1 MMKHLSGLL
10 LVLALSSCTT
20 TAPAL
25 PESSVLVPLQ
35 TVFDP
40 SEVAFI
46 NELGSNTIKGS
57 AFMRQQGGGEVG
69 CAGNAVYL
77 IPQGA
82 SSIERAGRAN
92 ASMFVFDKTSSSGYG
107 SAIAN
112 RKMPAP
118 PGDAYRSHQRET
130 ICDIDGKFEFQNVA
144 AGSYLVVTRV
154 TWTVDYSTQGGTWM
168 VPVTFAG
175 SNKTKSVVVNT
186 LLPPKRS

>member
-1 MMKHLSGLL
+1 MMKRLSGLL
-10 LVLALSSCTT
+10 LILALSSCTT
-20 TAPAL
+20 MAPAL

-57 AFMRQQGGGEVG
+57 AFIRQQGGGEVG

-82 SSIERAGRAN
+82 QSIEHAG
-92 ASMFVFDKTSSSGYG
+92 FVFDETPSSGYR
-107 SAIAN
+107 SIAN
-112 RKMPAP
+112 RKMPVP
-118 PGDAYRSHQRET
+118 PGDAYHSHQRET

-168 VPVTFAG
+168 IPVTFAG
-175 SNKTKSVVVNT
+175 SDKTKSVVVNT
-186 LLPPKRS
+186 LAPPRRS

>member
-1 MMKHLSGLL
+1 MMKRLSGLL
-10 LVLALSSCTT
+10 LILALPSCTT
-20 TAPAL
+20 MAPAL

-57 AFMRQQGGGEVG
+57 AFIRQQGGGEVG

-82 SSIERAGRAN
+82 QSIEHAG
-92 ASMFVFDKTSSSGYG
+92 FVFDETSSSGYR
-107 SAIAN
+107 SIAN
-112 RKMPAP
+112 RKMPVP
-118 PGDAYRSHQRET
+118 PGDAYHSHQRET

-168 VPVTFAG
+168 IPVTFAG

-186 LLPPKRS
+186 LAPPRRS

>member
-1 MMKHLSGLL
+1 M
-10 LVLALSSCTT
+10 
-20 TAPAL
+20 APAL

-57 AFMRQQGGGEVG
+57 AFIRQKGGGEVG

-82 SSIERAGRAN
+82 HSIEHAG
-92 ASMFVFDKTSSSGYG
+92 FVFDETSSSGYR
-107 SAIAN
+107 SIAN
-112 RKMPAP
+112 RKMPVP

-168 VPVTFAG
+168 IPVTFAG
-175 SNKTKSVVVNT
+175 SNKTKSVVLNT
-186 LLPPKRS
+186 LAPPKRS